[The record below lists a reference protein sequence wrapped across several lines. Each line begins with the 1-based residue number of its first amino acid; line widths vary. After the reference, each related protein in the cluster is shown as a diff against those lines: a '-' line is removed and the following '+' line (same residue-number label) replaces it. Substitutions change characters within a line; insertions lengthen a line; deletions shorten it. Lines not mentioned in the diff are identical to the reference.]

1 MKKLCLLTAATCF
14 AGFSFAQLTVTSN
27 PSSATICNGNSVSI
41 TASATPVSYTVSAI
55 ANNPYDPT
63 LFATNILVDQLG
75 TYNGGTPYIEPLSFG
90 TLDDGRWDNINIP
103 FTFRYYGN
111 TFNSVNISTN
121 GWVGL
126 GSSNSTATGYGVAL
140 PNAAAPNNVI
150 HAITCDLTFAGVTN
164 VAVLQ
169 YFTVGSSPN
178 RRFVIDMSALKF
190 FSGTATADVQVILFE
205 TTNVVEIHTSSC
217 TNTAVTKAQGI
228 ENSTGTVASV
238 ATGRNNTTNWT
249 GMPNAFRFTPDNI
262 NFTWSPATGLNTTSG
277 ATVIATPA
285 NTTTYTINAT
295 NPSNGHTGSTTVTVT
310 VDPASYVLAGTAGGA
325 QICQNISVS
334 PSGTHYRDGNC
345 NLISTIT
352 PAGGSPVTNSINTCI
367 KVDTGANK
375 RGTSTLYL
383 ARQYDIEP
391 LVNPST
397 STANITLYYKQSEF
411 NNYNT
416 KATDSGF
423 KLLPTG
429 PADATGISNVLLR
442 QFHGTGTNPTNYTG
456 SSEDFT
462 TATSGFTVTWNATR
476 SWWEVV
482 VPVSGFSGFYLSSAP
497 VGVLAV
503 SMEYFKGVQQ
513 NGKHLLNWKAN
524 CSSSSVTFEI
534 ERSTNGLNFTSIKTI
549 TASQARCSQPFDH
562 TDDKPENG
570 INYYRI
576 KMIDVDGKSSY
587 SNTISL
593 VLKNK
598 GVDVLSISPN
608 PVTAE
613 NAVLKLKAFEKLNAN
628 IIVTDFT
635 GRVLK
640 TQTTQLIPGNNQVPI
655 NTFTLAKGTY
665 HVSVYTHGEPVKT
678 VRLVKQ

>member
-1 MKKLCLLTAATCF
+1 MKKFCFLAAALCLTA
-14 AGFSFAQLTVTSN
+14 FSFAQLTVTTN

-41 TASATPVSYTVSAI
+41 TASATPVGYTVSAT

-90 TLDDGRWDNINIP
+90 TLDDGRWDNISIP

-111 TFNSVNISTN
+111 TFNAVNISTN

-140 PNAAAPNNVI
+140 PSAGAPNNVI
-150 HAITCDLTFAGVTN
+150 HAITCDLTYAGVTN
-164 VAVLQ
+164 AAVLQ

-205 TTNVVEIHTSSC
+205 TTNVIEIHTTSC

-228 ENSTGTVASV
+228 ENSTGTIASV

-262 NFTWSPATGLNTTSG
+262 NFTWSPAAGLNTTTG
-277 ATVIATPA
+277 ATVIASPA
-285 NTTTYTINAT
+285 NTTVYTVSAT
-295 NPSNGHTGSTTVTVT
+295 NPSNGHTGNVNVTVT
-310 VDPASYVLAGTAGGA
+310 VDPASYVLAGAAGGA

-367 KVDTGANK
+367 KVDTGATK

-391 LVNPST
+391 LANPST

-456 SSEDFT
+456 ASQDFT

-524 CSSSSVTFEI
+524 CSSASVTFEI
-534 ERSTNGLNFTSIKTI
+534 ERSTDGQHFTIIKTLS
-549 TASQARCSQPFDH
+549 ASQVRCSQPFNH

-576 KMIDVDGKSSY
+576 KMIDADGKSSY
-587 SNTISL
+587 SHTIL
-593 VLKNK
+593 LALKNK
-598 GVDVLSISPN
+598 GVDILHISPN
-608 PVTAE
+608 PVGKE
-613 NAVLKLKAFEKLNAN
+613 NAVLRLNAFENLQAN
-628 IIVTDFT
+628 IVIADFT
-635 GRVLK
+635 GRVLRN
-640 TQTTQLIPGNNQVPI
+640 QTAALIQGTNQVI
-655 NTFTLAKGTY
+655 VQSFSLARGMY
-665 HVSVYTHGEPVKT
+665 HVTVYAPGEPAKT
-678 VRLVKQ
+678 VRLIKQ